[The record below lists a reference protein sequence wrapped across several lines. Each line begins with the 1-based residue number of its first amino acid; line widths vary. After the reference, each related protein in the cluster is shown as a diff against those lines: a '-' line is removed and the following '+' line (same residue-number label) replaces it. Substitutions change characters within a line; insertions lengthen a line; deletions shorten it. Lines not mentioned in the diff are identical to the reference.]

1 MQYSGDRI
9 GAVVFAYAQAF
20 AVGGAEEGVYP
31 AEVARIE
38 GVRVNG
44 VHDEVEFVAA
54 HDVGLGAG
62 ALVSRG
68 PELLSVCFDLVQK
81 LVGPELFELLD
92 NVFGD
97 VFVAEIVAN
106 GFDDGNR
113 LFGTVDDEKD
123 GDF

>member
-1 MQYSGDRI
+1 MWP
-9 GAVVFAYAQAF
+9 VVFADAQTF
-20 AVGGAEEGVYP
+20 AVGCAEEGVYP
-31 AEVARIE
+31 AKMGCIE
-38 GVRVNG
+38 GIRING

-68 PELLSVCFDLVQK
+68 PELLSICFHLVQE
-81 LVGPELFELLD
+81 LVGPELFELLN

-97 VFVAEIVAN
+97 VLVAEIVAN
-106 GFDDGNR
+106 GFNNGNR
-113 LFGTVDDEKD
+113 LLGTVDDEED